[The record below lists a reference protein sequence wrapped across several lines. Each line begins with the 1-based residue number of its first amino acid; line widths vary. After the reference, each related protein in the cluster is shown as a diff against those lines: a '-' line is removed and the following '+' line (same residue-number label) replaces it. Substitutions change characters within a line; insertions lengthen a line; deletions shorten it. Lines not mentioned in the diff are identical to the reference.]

1 LYVIAGE
8 LIETVSGM
16 SWEEFIEKRIFAR
29 VGMSGSNTRHSAAGH
44 GANVATPHARINGK
58 VQIAN
63 AFGSDNTNP
72 AGGINTNAEDIA
84 KWMIVQLDSGRVADG
99 SSLFSPTTT
108 KELWSLVTPIP
119 ISKPQP
125 ELAAVHPQFLG
136 YGLGF
141 FVRDYR
147 GRKLVMHTGSLP
159 GFVSRLALIP
169 ELKLGVAVL
178 TNQEA
183 NEAHTTITYRL
194 LDHCLGA
201 PAFDWLSAYQ
211 QIRARIDSTT
221 TAQLTKMRSARN
233 ATSRPSLSLKSYA
246 GAYEDAWYG
255 GVTIAEENKKL
266 VIRFDKTP
274 ALVGDLEHWQYDT
287 FIARWRDRQLNADA
301 FVTFSLK
308 PDGTIEH
315 CKMKAVSS
323 ETDFS
328 FDFHDL
334 LLKKK
339 E

>member
-1 LYVIAGE
+1 
-8 LIETVSGM
+8 
-16 SWEEFIEKRIFAR
+16 
-29 VGMSGSNTRHSAAGH
+29 
-44 GANVATPHARINGK
+44 
-58 VQIAN
+58 
-63 AFGSDNTNP
+63 
-72 AGGINTNAEDIA
+72 
-84 KWMIVQLDSGRVADG
+84 
-99 SSLFSPTTT
+99 
-108 KELWSLVTPIP
+108 
-119 ISKPQP
+119 
-125 ELAAVHPQFLG
+125 
-136 YGLGF
+136 
-141 FVRDYR
+141 
-147 GRKLVMHTGSLP
+147 MHTGSLP